1 MPHTI
6 HWHLPIIIID
16 LNLKKRLIEISLD
29 ELMAIQ
35 GALVNVKLV
44 LTKEREID
52 PDKLKKIVDVAYRIV
67 MRKLD
72 CLEQPFHL

>member
-1 MPHTI
+1 M
-6 HWHLPIIIID
+6 
-16 LNLKKRLIEISLD
+16 EISLD

-35 GALVNVKLV
+35 SALVNIKLV

-52 PDKLKKIVDVAYRIV
+52 PDKLKKIVDEAYRIV

-72 CLEQPFHL
+72 SLEQPFHL

>member
-1 MPHTI
+1 M
-6 HWHLPIIIID
+6 
-16 LNLKKRLIEISLD
+16 EISLD

-52 PDKLKKIVDVAYRIV
+52 PDKLKKIVDEAYRIV